1 MGRAGVG
8 AAGFTIDGRAW
19 PGKERMSAVFALA
32 MKDLRLLSR
41 DRANCFFTFVFP
53 LAVALFFGY
62 IFGGGGGGGSSKMDI
77 AVVDLDRSDASKRFV
92 ADLSNDS
99 ALAVRELQSR
109 DEGNAVVRKGD
120 VVACVV
126 VPEGFGEGS
135 MFSGG
140 GGLKLEAVVDP
151 ARKAEA
157 GLLQGKLNEIG
168 FKQMSRM
175 FAEPEMMDK
184 NLDVARR
191 DIAKADGLKPAEKLA
206 FGLFFDAVSNL
217 SKSGAMR
224 DDAPATDPNEPA
236 AAGDKAT
243 DADGGA
249 MGGWRPVDITMTELA
264 REDKH
269 VVSSFEMS
277 FPQGVVWGLMG
288 AVMAFAA
295 SVADERTRGTL
306 TRLTTAPVTM
316 GHILAGKALA
326 CFITCVF
333 VQAMLLGFG
342 VVVMGVRVMHP
353 LMMVLAVLVA
363 SVGFTGIMM
372 IIAGLARTVGAAQG
386 YARAIVLVLAMIGG
400 GTIPVMF
407 MPPFL
412 KVVSGVSPFKW
423 VVEAVE
429 MAMWRATSVQD
440 MLVPMAVLLGV
451 GLLGYAVGTIA
462 VQRQAQ
468 G

>member
-1 MGRAGVG
+1 MR
-8 AAGFTIDGRAW
+8 
-19 PGKERMSAVFALA
+19 AVFAMA

-41 DRANCFFTFVFP
+41 DRADCFFTFLFP

-62 IFGGGGGGGSSKMDI
+62 IFGGGGGGGSSAMDI
-77 AVVDLDRSDASKRFV
+77 AVVDLDRSDASKKFV
-92 ADLSNDS
+92 ADLSNDA
-99 ALAVRELQSR
+99 ALKVQELPTR
-109 DEGNAVVRKGD
+109 DEGNVAVRKGD
-120 VVACVV
+120 VTACVI
-126 VPEGFGEGS
+126 VPEGFGNSS

-140 GGLKLEAVVDP
+140 GGLNLEAVVDP
-151 ARKAEA
+151 TRKAEA

-175 FAEPEMMDK
+175 FADPKVMDK
-184 NLDVARR
+184 NLDTARR
-191 DIAKADGLKPAEKLA
+191 DIAKADGLSPAEKLA
-206 FGLFFDAVSNL
+206 FGVFFDAMSNL
-217 SKSGAMR
+217 SKSGAMT
-224 DDAPATDPNEPA
+224 DDDKSASAAPATTKDEASQGN
-236 AAGDKAT
+236 AGK
-243 DADGGA
+243 DGGA
-249 MGGWRPVDITMTELA
+249 ASDDVGAAGWRPVNITMTELA

-269 VVSSFEMS
+269 LASSFEMS

-295 SVADERTRGTL
+295 SVADERARGTL

-316 GHILAGKALA
+316 QHILGGKALG
-326 CFITCVF
+326 CFITCLL
-333 VQAMLLGFG
+333 VQTLLLGFA
-342 VVVMGVRVMHP
+342 VFVMGARVMHP
-353 LMMVLAVLVA
+353 LMMILAVIIA

-372 IIAGLARTVGAAQG
+372 VIAGLARTVSAAQG

-429 MAMWRATSVQD
+429 MAMWRATSMQD

-451 GLLGYAVGTIA
+451 GLLGYVVGTIA

-468 G
+468 A